1 MMIWIINIGFLLIL
15 TCLTGSI
22 CMAVWVAAAF
32 ILEKRGNARV
42 IYRLLK
48 LVMWGYTMPL
58 LYLAFLGWNRF
69 MTSEGWVLI
78 TTPRMDLILRLCFTL
93 WLIGAAIY
101 AIAQIPMVWQFKSI
115 RKSRY
120 FARVEMTAIMDRLKK
135 ELGIRKNIVLYQGY
149 RVVSPFIC
157 GFRRTEIYLPA
168 GTLSERELEIVLRHE
183 LTHHRQ
189 KDTFWKPAFA
199 IVNGLFWFNPLVWYA
214 SHKMQRWAEAS
225 CDESCCKSGISSK
238 EYFDTI
244 LDMVTSET
252 WRAGAYSPLWAE
264 GENELMWR
272 IRSIKRGQ
280 KDKKKKKSWAAIT
293 TAAVMMVGS
302 CISVYAA
309 TLGTNGFYNNLFRD
323 TRNQAKESWLLEE
336 TVEHTG
342 TADEL
347 FEGLTIE
354 EMPDAEF
361 APLNWTVRNKVV
373 KKAISFDKDSGD
385 AIKIAGVVTPDNIT
399 IQVGIIAPDNRLQY
413 IDAKGAFT
421 HTFKLDKKGSYNV
434 YIKNLNSDTATIVGS
449 YD

>member
-149 RVVSPFIC
+149 RVV
-157 GFRRTEIYLPA
+157 
-168 GTLSERELEIVLRHE
+168 
-183 LTHHRQ
+183 
-189 KDTFWKPAFA
+189 
-199 IVNGLFWFNPLVWYA
+199 
-214 SHKMQRWAEAS
+214 
-225 CDESCCKSGISSK
+225 
-238 EYFDTI
+238 
-244 LDMVTSET
+244 
-252 WRAGAYSPLWAE
+252 
-264 GENELMWR
+264 
-272 IRSIKRGQ
+272 
-280 KDKKKKKSWAAIT
+280 
-293 TAAVMMVGS
+293 
-302 CISVYAA
+302 
-309 TLGTNGFYNNLFRD
+309 
-323 TRNQAKESWLLEE
+323 
-336 TVEHTG
+336 
-342 TADEL
+342 
-347 FEGLTIE
+347 
-354 EMPDAEF
+354 
-361 APLNWTVRNKVV
+361 
-373 KKAISFDKDSGD
+373 
-385 AIKIAGVVTPDNIT
+385 
-399 IQVGIIAPDNRLQY
+399 
-413 IDAKGAFT
+413 
-421 HTFKLDKKGSYNV
+421 
-434 YIKNLNSDTATIVGS
+434 
-449 YD
+449 